1 MQMNKICAADFAT
14 AAPKRR
20 PSVDALQS
28 VTKIVLRT
36 PEGKLS
42 AQVMV
47 PTGAAHDQPPL
58 FALHGISRDVGAL
71 YDAFERPATEAG
83 RILIVPHFHEKDW
96 KIFQRIGAARPDKS
110 LLALKQYLRDSGVCT
125 APQIELFGYSG
136 GAQLA
141 HRFAMLY
148 PQHVS
153 RLHLGAAG
161 WYCLPDTSLAYP
173 AGLREP
179 AAKPSDAPNFRTAK
193 LAQLQQFL
201 RIPLR
206 VYVGTEDTERDAAM
220 RTAPDLDA
228 VQGSHRLARAATY
241 VDRFAEAAARHQ
253 LTPDVSLTHLAGC
266 GHDFS
271 QCAERADLAHLV
283 LS

>member
-1 MQMNKICAADFAT
+1 MGKICAANFLAVPSQRQL
-14 AAPKRR
+14 AADSTR
-20 PSVDALQS
+20 S
-28 VTKIVLRT
+28 VTRIVLRT

-47 PTGAAHDQPPL
+47 PEGAEHDQPPL
-58 FALHGISRDVGAL
+58 VALHGISRDVGAL
-71 YDAFERPATEAG
+71 YDAFERPAQHAG
-83 RILIVPHFHEKDW
+83 RILIVPHFHERDW
-96 KIFQRIGAARPDKS
+96 KIFQRIGTARPDKS
-110 LLALKQYLRDSGVCT
+110 LLVLKQVLRDSGVCT

-173 AGLREP
+173 AGLRERV
-179 AAKPSDAPNFRTAK
+179 AKPNDTPNFRTAK
-193 LAQLQQFL
+193 VAQLGQFL

-220 RTAPDLDA
+220 RTAPDIDA
-228 VQGSHRLARAATY
+228 VQGRHRLARAETY
-241 VDRFAEAAARHQ
+241 VARVAEAATRLQITAN
-253 LTPDVSLTHLAGC
+253 VSLIPLPGC

-271 QCAERADLAHLV
+271 QCAQKAGLAHLV